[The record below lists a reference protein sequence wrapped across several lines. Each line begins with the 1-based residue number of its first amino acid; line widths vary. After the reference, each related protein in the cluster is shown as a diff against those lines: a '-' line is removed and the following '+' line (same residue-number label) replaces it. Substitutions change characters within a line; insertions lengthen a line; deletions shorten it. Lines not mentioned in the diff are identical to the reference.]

1 MIRDTDMVFL
11 KRWKSDLDN
20 YIGFFIEAKKLYP
33 EKKTDKLIK
42 DYKSLLGSVLKF
54 LREEIYHIFP
64 NHPEQGRFD
73 HPIEGV
79 GSSTD
84 NYDELPQSYKAP
96 LDNMH
101 NKRAMNFKRALTK
114 KQDFE
119 IGVELPWR
127 DSSLK
132 MLSSNYELGNVH
144 T

>member
-1 MIRDTDMVFL
+1 MASIVEPTFSRQDKQKIKREVSGMIRDTDMVFL

-79 GSSTD
+79 GSSTV
-84 NYDELPQSYKAP
+84 LPQSY
-96 LDNMH
+96 
-101 NKRAMNFKRALTK
+101 
-114 KQDFE
+114 
-119 IGVELPWR
+119 
-127 DSSLK
+127 
-132 MLSSNYELGNVH
+132 GNVQCFDKK
-144 T
+144 TGL